1 MSFGLSLAF
10 DQVRVVISF
19 CKSHVVD
26 NKRSI
31 FFFVRTFLQKHL
43 ILTFGHKAS
52 KCQYTM
58 EFNSIIVLLL
68 MSSAVV
74 NSQGYHSNFNN
85 RTISTASR
93 SSRENLIYHNDLIER
108 SRHKLYNEQQFEK
121 IFDHYRSDRRE
132 PRFISFQT
140 KDDNIEVEIDFAI
153 PFLSI
158 PVRRSLSGA
167 MGTLQNVIKVISSHT
182 FRKEKNFSKNYH
194 CKNFVNS
201 LGNPD
206 GKY

>member
-10 DQVRVVISF
+10 DQVRVVISV

-26 NKRSI
+26 NKRSFYFRKN
-31 FFFVRTFLQKHL
+31 FFTKAFNLA
-43 ILTFGHKAS
+43 FGHKAS
-52 KCQYTM
+52 MCQFTM
-58 EFNSIIVLLL
+58 EYSIIVLLL
-68 MSSAVV
+68 MSSAVVV

-85 RTISTASR
+85 RTISTAPRR
-93 SSRENLIYHNDLIER
+93 SSRENLIYHNDIIER

-121 IFDHYRSDRRE
+121 IFDHYQSDRRE

-167 MGTLQNVIKVISSHT
+167 MGTLQNVIKVISCHIH
-182 FRKEKNFSKNYH
+182 KKI
-194 CKNFVNS
+194 
-201 LGNPD
+201 
-206 GKY
+206 

>member
-26 NKRSI
+26 NKS
-31 FFFVRTFLQKHL
+31 FFSQELFTKAFNLA
-43 ILTFGHKAS
+43 FGHKAS
-52 KCQYTM
+52 MCQFTM
-58 EFNSIIVLLL
+58 EYSIVVLLL

-85 RTISTASR
+85 RTISTAPR
-93 SSRENLIYHNDLIER
+93 SSRENLIYHNDIIER

-167 MGTLQNVIKVISSHT
+167 MGTLQNVIKVKSYKI
-182 FRKEKNFSKNYH
+182 
-194 CKNFVNS
+194 
-201 LGNPD
+201 
-206 GKY
+206 